1 MKAKIICVI
10 FAIAGGIVTY
20 LSVFHNAF
28 GGASGFTAVIGG
40 VFLAVGCCGVFGIP
54 IDEFTRKMDD
64 DWEEKKK
71 IERLNHEWN
80 NAQRK
85 YDRYNGKRK

>member
-10 FAIAGGIVTY
+10 LAIAGGIVTY

-28 GGASGFTAVIGG
+28 GGASGFTAV
-40 VFLAVGCCGVFGIP
+40 FLAVGCCGVFGIP
-54 IDEFTRKMDD
+54 IDEFTRKMDE

>member
-1 MKAKIICVI
+1 MKAKIVCVI

-28 GGASGFTAVIGG
+28 GGASGF
-40 VFLAVGCCGVFGIP
+40 LAVVGVAIFACGFCPLFGISGEDIEENQKKH
-54 IDEFTRKMDD
+54 IDRLEI
-64 DWEEKKK
+64 EK
-71 IERLNHEWN
+71 LNHEWN